1 MKSLINFPM
10 QRTIFSSVPRVFRIR
25 IEMSSEFGSKSRE
38 IQRVRVPSPRSL
50 RTAVSQNGSV
60 APVRR
65 SRSDTLSD
73 TRTEC
78 APSPGV
84 PGATQLLLVYG
95 LYTEDVKK
103 LDKEIYNLCALSE
116 RKSKIQKIHVFL
128 PCEQSADEPHGSMI
142 HAVRR
147 IVAQAKRK

>member
-1 MKSLINFPM
+1 MKSLIIFPM

-25 IEMSSEFGSKSRE
+25 IEILVSKSRE
-38 IQRVRVPSPRSL
+38 IHRVRVPSPRSL

-73 TRTEC
+73 PRTEC

-95 LYTEDVKK
+95 LYTE
-103 LDKEIYNLCALSE
+103 
-116 RKSKIQKIHVFL
+116 
-128 PCEQSADEPHGSMI
+128 M
-142 HAVRR
+142 
-147 IVAQAKRK
+147 

>member
-95 LYTEDVKK
+95 LYTEDVK
-103 LDKEIYNLCALSE
+103 LDKEIYNLWIM
-116 RKSKIQKIHVFL
+116 RVIRTKIQNSKD
-128 PCEQSADEPHGSMI
+128 PCVSSM
-142 HAVRR
+142 
-147 IVAQAKRK
+147 

>member
-10 QRTIFSSVPRVFRIR
+10 QRTIFSSRV
-25 IEMSSEFGSKSRE
+25 SSEFGSKSRE
-38 IQRVRVPSPRSL
+38 IHRVRVPSPRSL

-84 PGATQLLLVYG
+84 PGATQLFMQLLLVYG
-95 LYTEDVKK
+95 LYGIQRC
-103 LDKEIYNLCALSE
+103 EI
-116 RKSKIQKIHVFL
+116 R
-128 PCEQSADEPHGSMI
+128 
-142 HAVRR
+142 
-147 IVAQAKRK
+147 